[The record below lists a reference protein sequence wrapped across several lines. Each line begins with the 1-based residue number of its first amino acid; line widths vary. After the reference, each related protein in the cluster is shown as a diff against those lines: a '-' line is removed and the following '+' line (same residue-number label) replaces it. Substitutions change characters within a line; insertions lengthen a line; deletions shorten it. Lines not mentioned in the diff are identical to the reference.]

1 MVSEDTELASLLK
14 DMIKINAVIATELI
28 QLVENSSKQLRGDIP
43 EACRI
48 QHGVIKKE
56 VVEIAE
62 KWHPNCEMLKKHNL
76 EHKK

>member
-1 MVSEDTELASLLK
+1 MAYEETELVPLLK

-28 QLVENSSKQLRGDIP
+28 QLVENSSKQLRGNIP
-43 EACRI
+43 EACEI
-48 QHGVIKKE
+48 QHGALKKE

-76 EHKK
+76 THD